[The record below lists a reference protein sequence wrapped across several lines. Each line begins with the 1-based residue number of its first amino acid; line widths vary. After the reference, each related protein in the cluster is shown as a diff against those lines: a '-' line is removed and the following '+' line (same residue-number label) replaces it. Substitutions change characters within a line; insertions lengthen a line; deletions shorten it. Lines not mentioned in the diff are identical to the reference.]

1 MSVAGLTGS
10 TMISFRA
17 GDLVEELGKRGSS
30 SQVGAICRRDLR
42 RYYWVMAV
50 SLASAPAIAE
60 ESWAPIARRVAAA
73 RSCPTADGDL
83 TAVVYA
89 LSDLLPGWSAVQLL
103 ALADRL
109 EHDGGWGEPALV
121 IAAPGS
127 PPAR

>member
-1 MSVAGLTGS
+1 MPELTGS

-17 GDLVEELGKRGSS
+17 GDLVEELRKRGSS
-30 SQVGAICRRDLR
+30 SQVGAVCRRDLR

-60 ESWAPIARRVAAA
+60 DSWAPIAQRVAAA
-73 RSCPTADGDL
+73 RASPTADGDL
-83 TAVVYA
+83 SAVVYA

-109 EHDGGWGEPALV
+109 EHDGAWGEPATV
-121 IAAPGS
+121 IAASGPT
-127 PPAR
+127 PVR